1 MILKQPQLAQKSQ
14 NRQIQWEK
22 KTFVNLNNICDKA
35 S

>member
-1 MILKQPQLAQKSQ
+1 MILKQPQLAQQSQ

-22 KTFVNLNNICDKA
+22 KFLNLNNICDKA